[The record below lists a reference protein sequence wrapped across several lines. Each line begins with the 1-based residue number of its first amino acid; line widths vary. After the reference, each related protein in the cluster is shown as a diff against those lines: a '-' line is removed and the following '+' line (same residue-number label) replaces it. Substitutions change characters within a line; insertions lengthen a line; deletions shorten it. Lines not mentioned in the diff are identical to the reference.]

1 MIYDQYINTVLQY
14 YMIYDRTG
22 DPRERKAEDGPAAAE
37 VESEGGAELPQ
48 DDLGLRG
55 RVQLQGGALC
65 LGQVS
70 IFNIFLTVL

>member
-1 MIYDQYINTVLQY
+1 MINLSIQY
-14 YMIYDRTG
+14 YIINDQTG
-22 DPRERKAEDGPAAAE
+22 DPGERKAEDGPAAAE
-37 VESEGGAELPQ
+37 VESQGRTELPQ

>member
-1 MIYDQYINTVLQY
+1 MIYDQYIIIY
-14 YMIYDRTG
+14 YKIYDRTG
-22 DPRERKAEDGPAAAE
+22 DPREREAEDGPAAAE
-37 VESEGGAELPQ
+37 VESEGGAKFPQ
-48 DDLGLRG
+48 DDLGLRR

>member
-1 MIYDQYINTVLQY
+1 MIYDQYINIY
-14 YMIYDRTG
+14 YKIYDRTG
-22 DPRERKAEDGPAAAE
+22 DPREREAEDGPAAAE

-65 LGQVS
+65 LGQV
-70 IFNIFLTVL
+70 